1 MSNEF
6 GPEGSD
12 ELREIR
18 TAEIE
23 DRELGLPRQ
32 VLGTTTREIVDDE
45 NRVSRFDQ
53 SIDNVR
59 TDESGAAG
67 D

>member
-45 NRVSRFDQ
+45 NRVSRVDQ